1 MKSQQ
6 WESMSAEELWFLHEQ
21 VASVLVRKIAEEKAR
36 LDEKLRRLKSDAA
49 SPSKRPYR
57 KVYAKYQYQNPTRPD
72 ETWAGRGRKPRWLM
86 AQLRSGKKL
95 DDFLIQPS

>member
-1 MKSQQ
+1 MKPQQ

-36 LDEKLRRLKSDAA
+36 LDERLRRLKSDAV
-49 SPSKRPYR
+49 STSKRPHR
-57 KVYAKYQYQNPTRPD
+57 RVYPKYQNPARPN

-95 DDFLIQPS
+95 HDFLIQPS

>member
-1 MKSQQ
+1 MKPQQ
-6 WESMSAEELWFLHEQ
+6 WESMSAEELCFLHEQ

-36 LDEKLRRLKSDAA
+36 LDERLRRLKSDAA
-49 SPSKRPYR
+49 SSFKRPYR
-57 KVYAKYQYQNPTRPD
+57 VYPKYQNPARPD
-72 ETWAGRGRKPRWLM
+72 ETWAGQGRKPRWLI